1 MALHKDVTFL
11 RGMRDTY
18 DAISQ
23 DRPLDIS
30 TDVSVFDPNMNQGL
44 GYVLGKAGKLVASQ
58 RTFGHM
64 EDVAARN
71 WVEYNGTTE
80 ASQAVTALVF
90 ATGTWNLVGLGSRLK
105 NTRTGEIIRIDA
117 DFVSTTTSVAVT
129 RNFGAGTSASLLYT
143 GDKLAILPPA
153 MFEGFETQEGYSHNT
168 VYHSFEMT
176 ETSEPVD
183 VSFVENATTLRS
195 GNAFNTALSHA
206 WKRTKDQK
214 EIEMI
219 LSGSKLTSSGAD
231 GVVGASQGMDT
242 YVSTNT
248 FTATN
253 ISRLDLWDIIGIWKS
268 FYKEPGGAIFCSHV
282 VQAII
287 SEWAWDRTQI
297 EVPISGQTGEGKIGT
312 TITRV
317 KTPWGEFDLVPI
329 DILGQDPF
337 LAGTLYFVPNP
348 ATHMK
353 HRFLPGLDL
362 QYRPIVKD
370 DVHKKTAEIYG
381 VTGWHFRNE
390 EHWAKLSGWTV
401 SA

>member
-1 MALHKDVTFL
+1 MALHKDVTNL

-30 TDVSVFDPNMNQGL
+30 TEVSVFDPNSNQGL
-44 GYVLGKAGKLVASQ
+44 GYVMGKAGKLVATQ
-58 RTFGHM
+58 RTFGHQ

-71 WVEYNGTTE
+71 WVEYQGINE
-80 ASQAVTALVF
+80 ASQAATALVF
-90 ATGTWNLVGLGSRLK
+90 ESGANMLIGLGSRLK
-105 NTRTGEIIRIDA
+105 NTRTGEIIRLTVDMTSA
-117 DFVSTTTSVAVT
+117 TTTIAVG
-129 RNFGAGTSASLLYT
+129 RNFGAGTAASLLKT

-153 MFEGFETQEGYSHNT
+153 MYEGFTTEEGYSHNT
-168 VYHSFEMT
+168 VYKSFNMT

-206 WKRTKDQK
+206 WKRVKDQK

-219 LSGSKLTSSGAD
+219 LSGDKLTSGTT

-242 YVSTNT
+242 YISTNT

-268 FYKEPGGAIFCSHV
+268 FYKAPGGAIFCSHI

-297 EVPISGQTGEGKIGT
+297 EVPVSGQTGEGMIGT

-337 LAGTLYFVPNP
+337 LAGTLYFVPDP

-381 VTGWHFRNE
+381 TTGWHFKDE
-390 EHWAKLSGWTV
+390 QDWAQLSGWIV
-401 SA
+401 AA